1 MEFGLK
7 VGISGHRATA
17 KGRATG
23 RSVMALTFIG
33 LLAGGSSFAANA
45 IDRSL
50 QDGLQLAAGGDV
62 IGAVGCFRRAAR
74 LAEEAGDLA
83 RQVEAHTRLVVL
95 QPEEATWRGELR
107 ADWGHDFPAWLSDE
121 GRLQC
126 PLPAEDVTIP
136 LRDPAIPSGFAGQ
149 RYGLILAPEKLPTE
163 QFGSPQAAAGRL
175 RSDPK
180 NQFVFAHALAGYV
193 FDDTATLYGT
203 ISGAWPLRFRVF
215 YPSPDL
221 SATKADHAP
230 LARQVLRALLKFYWL
245 GWEYLGR
252 QAMFGPQ
259 GVIDVWL
266 CEGGDGAGEQW
277 QNNLYLYQINTPR
290 DGLEWLREI
299 AHEYGHHTLPAV
311 GPFPQVQQHEPW
323 LNGEL
328 GERVY
333 LPWLAANLPAGTE
346 QTPWEQEAAER
357 FQVYQQLYS
366 TSLIGKFLKAGVRT
380 PAGDTLL
387 EGGSDAA
394 ADYFLGLAMYA
405 LAVHGPARWRPV
417 LDTLQPPGRT
427 KVAATPEGF
436 LRAYESVLERWAPLR
451 FLLPPQ
457 AFAFSTE
464 NPPAPQR
471 PATLSLPP
479 GQGVVSWFYRP
490 AGDWRVTLTAR
501 GDGPFQLRVA
511 FDEDEEGE
519 TFPFPGPTAHPLSSS
534 TRPLK
539 GEARWHRLRL
549 AHTGGQATAE
559 ISEVAVWQEENSGSA
574 RPNPGAAANR

>member
-1 MEFGLK
+1 
-7 VGISGHRATA
+7 
-17 KGRATG
+17 
-23 RSVMALTFIG
+23 MALMFIG
-33 LLAGGSSFAANA
+33 LLASGPLFAAHA
-45 IDRSL
+45 TDRSL
-50 QDGLQLAAGGDV
+50 RDGLQLAASGDV

-83 RQVEAHTRLVVL
+83 RQVEAHTRLASL
-95 QPEEATWRGELR
+95 QPEEATWREELR
-107 ADWGHDFPAWLSDE
+107 ADWDQDFPVWLSDE

-126 PLPAEDVTIP
+126 PLPAEDVTFP
-136 LRDPAIPSGFAGQ
+136 FRDPTIPSGFAGQ
-149 RYGLILAPEKLPTE
+149 RYGLILAPGGLPTA
-163 QFGSPQAAAGRL
+163 QCGSTQAAAGRL

-180 NQFVFAHALAGYV
+180 NQFVFDRIVAGYV
-193 FDDTATLYGT
+193 FDEAATLYET
-203 ISGAWPLRFRVF
+203 IPGAWPLRFRVF
-215 YPSPDL
+215 YPSTDL
-221 SATKADHAP
+221 SAAKTDHAP
-230 LARQVLRALLKFYWL
+230 LARQVLRALLKCYWL
-245 GWEYLGR
+245 GWEYLRR

-277 QNNLYLYQINTPR
+277 KNNLYLYQVNTPR

-299 AHEYGHHTLPAV
+299 AHEYGHHTLPAI
-311 GPFPQVQQHEPW
+311 GPFPQAQQHEPW

-333 LPWLAANLPAGTE
+333 LPWLAANLPAETE

-357 FQVYQQLYS
+357 FQAYHQLYS
-366 TSLIGKFLKAGVRT
+366 APLIASFLKSGVRT

-405 LAVHGPARWRPV
+405 LEVHGPTLWREV

-427 KVAATPEGF
+427 KAAATPAGF
-436 LRAYESVLERWAPLR
+436 LRAYEHVLERREPLR
-451 FLLPPQ
+451 FLLPPL

-464 NPPAPQR
+464 NLPDPQR
-471 PATLSLPP
+471 PATLSLLS
-479 GQGVVSWFYRP
+479 GQEVISWFYRP

-511 FDEDEEGE
+511 FDEDEAGE

-539 GEARWHRLRL
+539 GGARWHRLRL
-549 AHTGGQATAE
+549 AHTGGQAAAE
-559 ISEVAVWQEENSGSA
+559 ISEVVLWREDG
-574 RPNPGAAANR
+574 